1 MLKHARQINK
11 TNRPVT
17 TVPTRL
23 PGESRAICISALKK
37 CRHCAGFTLLEV
49 IFVVAILGIL
59 AAVALPNLS
68 PLRVERLDL
77 AANLVADAIRYA
89 RLESIRTGQ
98 IHGVRI
104 SQVTQE
110 VDIGSYDVSSDP
122 VSQIATVTHP
132 VSKQPYLLDLDI
144 LSTTKGVE
152 ISNAVDIF
160 KYDGIGNRRQLLF
173 DADGRPFWVISSAP
187 SSHLLKSAQVELT
200 YGDQQR
206 LVKVARLTGRV
217 TIE

>member
-1 MLKHARQINK
+1 M
-11 TNRPVT
+11 
-17 TVPTRL
+17 
-23 PGESRAICISALKK
+23 
-37 CRHCAGFTLLEV
+37 
-49 IFVVAILGIL
+49 VAILGIL

-68 PLRVERLDL
+68 PLKEERLDL
-77 AANLVADAIRYA
+77 AASLIADAIRYA
-89 RLESIRTGQ
+89 RIEAIRSGQ

-110 VDIGSYDVSSDP
+110 VDVSSYDITAVP
-122 VSQIATVTHP
+122 VAQIATLPNP

-152 ISNAVDIF
+152 ITNALDVF
-160 KYDGIGNRRQLLF
+160 NYDGIGRRRRVLF
-173 DADGRPFWVISSAP
+173 DTDGKPFWTLSGTP